1 MELTQLSVLK
11 VKLADKYESGTR
23 SKAAT
28 APASLL
34 FNIASDAH
42 DSGKSEIEW
51 DIFLET
57 IPLPTNIGAS
67 SGPWQLNTAVT
78 EPANCSWNRKKM
90 DMNIKMN
97 GQDEFVY
104 LYFLQV

>member
-1 MELTQLSVLK
+1 MQSKFTGRIIVLTESNKSPLTFYMCLVFPTVLTQLSVLK

-42 DSGKSEIEW
+42 DEGKSEIE
-51 DIFLET
+51 
-57 IPLPTNIGAS
+57 
-67 SGPWQLNTAVT
+67 
-78 EPANCSWNRKKM
+78 
-90 DMNIKMN
+90 
-97 GQDEFVY
+97 
-104 LYFLQV
+104 